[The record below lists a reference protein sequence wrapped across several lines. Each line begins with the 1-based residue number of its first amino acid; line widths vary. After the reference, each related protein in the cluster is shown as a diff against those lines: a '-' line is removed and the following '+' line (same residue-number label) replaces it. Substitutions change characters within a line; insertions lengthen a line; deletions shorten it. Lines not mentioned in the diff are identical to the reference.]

1 MGLIADLPESSLFRF
16 PPNADPAPFPPPQ
29 PGSAA
34 YNSLFTIP
42 DSLFESAL
50 DIRVPVTIAVV
61 YAISAKLL
69 NVYNKSTNNRPWA
82 ISKTRAFFWF
92 VVLHNVFLAVYSAW
106 TWIGMVGTLYRTL
119 ANPLTAPGGWSA
131 TVDSICRLNGAP
143 GLGNGLHYDE
153 SSDLWLS
160 QSSPLSSQYA
170 ITPERTQPGRMWN
183 EGLAFYGWLFYI
195 SKFYEVLD
203 TLIILAK
210 GKFSSTLQ
218 TYHHAGAMMCMWA
231 GMRYMSAPIW
241 MFVFMNSGI
250 HALMYS
256 YYTFTAF
263 SIRVPTKVKRSLTS
277 AQITQFLVG
286 ASVAMV
292 HSFVYYTV
300 PASTAVP
307 AAAASSGS
315 AGASG
320 SVLGSIKNLV
330 SGGAVDAALANST
343 ASGNQAASLTKTVP
357 CIATTSE
364 TFAIWLNV
372 LYLAPLTYLFVKFF
386 ITSYLRRS
394 NAETARASRLGKG
407 AVDGVSE
414 AKGRNSTTGNS
425 AATLAATIAETESE
439 VRRRLSNVG
448 NIAEKAGW
456 DAARSLEQEVY
467 RSSGEAIESDS
478 PETAVPATTT
488 KAKKSKG
495 RSSKVA
501 K

>member
-1 MGLIADLPESSLFRF
+1 MGLFADLPEGSLFQF
-16 PPNADPAPFPPPQ
+16 PPNANPAPFPPPQ
-29 PGSAA
+29 PGSAT

-50 DIRVPVTIAVV
+50 DIKVPVTIAVI

-92 VVLHNVFLAVYSAW
+92 VVAHNVFLAVYSAW

-143 GLGNGLHYDE
+143 GLGNGLRYDE
-153 SSDLWLS
+153 TSDLWLT
-160 QSSPLSSQYA
+160 QSSAVSAKYA

-195 SKFYEVLD
+195 SKFYEVID

-241 MFVFMNSGI
+241 MFVFMNSFI

-286 ASVAMV
+286 ASVAML

-300 PASTAVP
+300 PATNVP
-307 AAAASSGS
+307 ASE
-315 AGASG
+315 ASG
-320 SVLGSIKNLV
+320 SVIGSIKNLV
-330 SGGAVDAALANST
+330 AGADAALTNST
-343 ASGNQAASLTKTVP
+343 GNLAVASKSAP

-386 ITSYLRRS
+386 ITSYLRR
-394 NAETARASRLGKG
+394 RDR
-407 AVDGVSE
+407 
-414 AKGRNSTTGNS
+414 
-425 AATLAATIAETESE
+425 
-439 VRRRLSNVG
+439 
-448 NIAEKAGW
+448 
-456 DAARSLEQEVY
+456 
-467 RSSGEAIESDS
+467 
-478 PETAVPATTT
+478 
-488 KAKKSKG
+488 KS
-495 RSSKVA
+495 VV
-501 K
+501 